1 MGGAQEGENPCPKL
15 GSVANQRWFSEV
27 VQGVLEGQVRSKE
40 GVSGGEGSV
49 GKCGKRLQ
57 EGPSWGKEGVNE
69 MRAQGTH
76 IEVLSKAGNKGTAE
90 NSPEGRAVGHLGGCC
105 GRVPLLA
112 CTHTCML
119 SGDSPLADSSC
130 LSQRCQEYVCGGAG

>member
-15 GSVANQRWFSEV
+15 GSVGNQRWFSEV

-57 EGPSWGKEGVNE
+57 EGPSWSREGVNE
-69 MRAQGTH
+69 M
-76 IEVLSKAGNKGTAE
+76 
-90 NSPEGRAVGHLGGCC
+90 
-105 GRVPLLA
+105 
-112 CTHTCML
+112 
-119 SGDSPLADSSC
+119 
-130 LSQRCQEYVCGGAG
+130 